1 MSSPTYLGE
10 RRSFERYGAR
20 FPVKFKDT
28 RNDYGTDV
36 FLRDV
41 SAEGARLVTKDRI
54 FLHDSLAVLVE
65 LPDGQEPLN
74 LNGEVVWSRPMPDV
88 TTWDVGI
95 KFHKIDFMK
104 LHRILKFTSTPA

>member
-1 MSSPTYLGE
+1 MSTPYLGE
-10 RRSFERYGAR
+10 RRSFERYSAR

-41 SAEGARLVTKDRI
+41 CAEGARIVTKERM

-65 LPDGQEPLN
+65 LPDGKESLN
-74 LNGEVVWSRPMPDV
+74 LNGEVVWSRPMPGV
-88 TTWDVGI
+88 NMWDVGM

-104 LHRILKFTSTPA
+104 LYRVLKFTSAPS